1 MAIMYF
7 VCVCVWHVAIRE
19 IESRLIGLK
28 YEVTLSKIECLLCL
42 VVSSI
47 KLSQLQTVEIATK
60 IVYKG
65 HFDEIENDVT
75 LKMEYYSTQYLLG
88 VSNKHKSILIVI
100 SVKLCGPGRQVIV

>member
-1 MAIMYF
+1 M
-7 VCVCVWHVAIRE
+7 
-19 IESRLIGLK
+19 
-28 YEVTLSKIECLLCL
+28 CL

-100 SVKLCGPGRQVIV
+100 SVKLCGPIFVRTKSNCVTDLIRMVHVYDVNIK